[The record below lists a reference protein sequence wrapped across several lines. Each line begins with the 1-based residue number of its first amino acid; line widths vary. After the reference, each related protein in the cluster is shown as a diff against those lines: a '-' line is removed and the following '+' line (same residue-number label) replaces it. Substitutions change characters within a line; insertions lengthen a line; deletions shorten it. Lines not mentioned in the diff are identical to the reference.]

1 MAVAAPAKVVVAAP
15 EHPTYNIKQVIQAA
29 LDEDAGDRGDVTTL
43 ATIDAATQATAT
55 FLAKADGTLAGV
67 AVADMVFGAVDP
79 SLAVAWTKRDGDRVW
94 RGEEFGVVHGSARS
108 ILVAERVALNFMQR
122 MSGIATA
129 TAAMVAAVG
138 GTGTRILETR
148 KTAPGLRLLDKWA
161 VLLGGGANH
170 RMGLFDMMMIKDN
183 HIAAAGGI
191 RQALERAEAFIRE
204 QGLTG
209 KLKVELETRT
219 LEEVDLA
226 LQILGSGDAPHVTRV
241 MLDNMARRDASLP
254 GGVDVSMLRA
264 ALAKVAA
271 HNAAAGAAGTPRV
284 ETEASGNVTLE
295 SVAAFAGAGVD
306 YVSVGALTHSVAAL
320 DISLNIETEPR

>member
-1 MAVAAPAKVVVAAP
+1 MAVAVPPKVSIAAP
-15 EHPTYNIKQVIQAA
+15 QHPTYNVKQVIKAA
-29 LDEDAGDRGDVTTL
+29 LDEDAGDRGDVTTQ
-43 ATIDAATQATAT
+43 ATISEATQATAT

-67 AVADMVFGAVDP
+67 AVADMVFGLVDP
-79 SLAVAWTKRDGDRVW
+79 SLKAEWSKQDGDRVR
-94 RGEEFGVVHGSARS
+94 RGEEFGILKGSARS
-108 ILVAERVALNFMQR
+108 ILVAERIALNFMQR

-129 TAAMVAAVG
+129 TSAMVSAVE

-170 RMGLFDMMMIKDN
+170 RMGLYDMMMIKDN

-191 RQALERAEAFIRE
+191 RRAVERAEAFISE
-204 QGLTG
+204 QGLPD
-209 KLKVELETRT
+209 LQVELETRT

-226 LQILGSGDAPHVTRV
+226 LEILGSGAAPHVSRI
-241 MLDNMARRDASLP
+241 MLDNMARRDTSKP

-264 ALAKVAA
+264 AMARVSA
-271 HNAAAGAAGTPRV
+271 HNAAAAAAGRRAV

-295 SVAAFAGAGVD
+295 SVRAFAEAGVD
-306 YVSVGALTHSVAAL
+306 FVSVGALTHSVTAL
-320 DISLNIETEPR
+320 DISLNIETQQ